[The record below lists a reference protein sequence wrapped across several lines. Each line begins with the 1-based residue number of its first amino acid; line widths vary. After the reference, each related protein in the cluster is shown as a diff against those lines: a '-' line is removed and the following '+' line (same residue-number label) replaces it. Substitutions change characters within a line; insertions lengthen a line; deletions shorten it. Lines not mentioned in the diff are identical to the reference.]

1 MFTVII
7 FHDVNIFIF
16 SVVGNWAVCR
26 PSICSFSTPETSS
39 VACSATVDMDL
50 INISPSSGMGS
61 GEGHRASL
69 PVPVSSSGRASAT
82 RMTSPVLASCGTRQ
96 AAAPGGQQHVG
107 TFPWCSAG
115 GFRVSSEMPPHACG
129 QIPLASQRVDFH

>member
-1 MFTVII
+1 MFMVIT

-16 SVVGNWAVCR
+16 SMVGNWLVCQ
-26 PSICSFSTPETSS
+26 PSICCISTPETSS
-39 VACSATVDMDL
+39 VACSSTVELDL
-50 INISPSSGMGS
+50 INISPLSGMGS
-61 GEGHRASL
+61 DGGHRASL

-82 RMTSPVLASCGTRQ
+82 CMTSPVLASCGTWQ

-129 QIPLASQRVDFH
+129 QFPLASQRVDFH